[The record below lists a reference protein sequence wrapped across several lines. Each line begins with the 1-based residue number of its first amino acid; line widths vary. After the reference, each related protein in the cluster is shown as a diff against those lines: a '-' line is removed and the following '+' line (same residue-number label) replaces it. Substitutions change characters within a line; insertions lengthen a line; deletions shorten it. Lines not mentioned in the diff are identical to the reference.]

1 MKKAYVEE
9 LVKKGREVIEMT
21 DKVLKKVSEDEKLR
35 ELRLA
40 REKMELWIAMER
52 RAGYDNGRSEGE
64 QCGIE
69 KGKLE
74 GAREIAANL
83 KKAGID
89 IEIIAANTGLTKE
102 EIEQL

>member
-1 MKKAYVEE
+1 
-9 LVKKGREVIEMT
+9 MT
-21 DKVLKKVSEDEKLR
+21 DKVLKKISEDEKLR

-64 QCGIE
+64 QCGLE

-74 GAREIAANL
+74 GADNKAREIAANF

-89 IEIIAANTGLTKE
+89 IEVIAANTGLTKK